1 MEHGFLLAQDGSS
14 NRPLVNVAERLF
26 QKYPPEI
33 AIPVFVVA
41 VVLAAVILEFSLVFI
56 AKRVTARTR
65 TTVDDAFAAG
75 LPSVLRPLMVFVGL
89 QIVANVW
96 FRVETEKDGRPT
108 GDTELTQVGRWVS
121 TSLLVV
127 AVLVLAFCVT
137 RLLLRMVDSWV
148 GDQPARR
155 GVGPTVK
162 FLIKVAAVPIALL
175 VCAEA
180 AGLSIGSI
188 LAAGA
193 VPALAIG
200 LALQDTLKN
209 MFAGVQIVIDQPI
222 RVGDFVEIDKN
233 TRGTV
238 LEIGLRSTKIRSVD
252 NNTIII
258 PNGIISSA
266 IVTNLDY
273 QDRSYIQSLDV
284 SVAYGTDSRRVQA
297 VLEDELERA
306 AKDLEDV
313 RLDPNSVGL
322 KQLGASSIDFTVS
335 VRLRQWAGRAPIV
348 TEIYHRIYARL
359 KSEGIEIPYP
369 TQTIHLRQDAAA
381 NAPAAAPSPR

>member
-1 MEHGFLLAQDGSS
+1 MEHVFLLAQDGSS

-33 AIPVFVVA
+33 AIPVFVLAVVVAA
-41 VVLAAVILEFSLVFI
+41 VVLELSLVFI
-56 AKRVTARTR
+56 ARRITAKTR

-75 LPSVLRPLMVFVGL
+75 IPSVLRPLMVFVGL
-89 QIVANVW
+89 QIVTNVW
-96 FRVETEKDGRPT
+96 FRVEVTDKPGE
-108 GDTELTQVGRWVS
+108 TELTQVGRWIS
-121 TSLLVV
+121 HSLLVV
-127 AVLVLAFCVT
+127 AVLVVAFCVT
-137 RLLLRMVDSWV
+137 RLLLRMVDAWV
-148 GDQPARR
+148 ADQPARK

-162 FLIKVAAVPIALL
+162 FLIKVAAVPSALL

-222 RVGDFVEIDKN
+222 RVGDFVEIDRN

-258 PNGIISSA
+258 PNGVIANA

-284 SVAYGTDSRRVQA
+284 SVAYGTDSRRVQS
-297 VLEDELERA
+297 VLEDELARA

-313 RLDPNSVGL
+313 RIDPNSVAL

-335 VRLRQWAGRAPIV
+335 VRLRQWAGRQPLV

-359 KSEGIEIPYP
+359 TSEGIEIPFP
-369 TQTIHLRQDAAA
+369 TQTIHLRQDGAA